1 MFIATGLFSGADL
14 LPLGVAS
21 FGYLGGV
28 HLQNNADI
36 AAYCDAIESGRHAI
50 FRAYVTGPEERLIR
64 EFILQL
70 KLGSVR
76 PSHYRQKFGVEVT
89 EKFRPAACL
98 AGRGRV
104 CRRSGTMRSS

>member
-1 MFIATGLFSGADL
+1 M

-36 AAYCDAIESGRHAI
+36 ADYCDAIESGNHAI

-76 PSHYRQKFGVEVT
+76 PSHYRQKFGVEVK
-89 EKFRPAACL
+89 EKFGGGACL
-98 AGRGRV
+98 AGGRRV
-104 CRRSGTMRSS
+104 CRDRG